1 MHVFL
6 IMVGFENYNKS
17 LSLRSLLTLYY
28 QNQKCAPITD
38 HIDPEELSLKD
49 RNIYI
54 LPLDRV

>member
-49 RNIYI
+49 INIYFTTG
-54 LPLDRV
+54 